1 MPFSKTALGSPR
13 QNWQVL
19 RTGKST
25 NQATE
30 ATRKAASL
38 LQIDFLIVLKCPFP
52 EATPSQSILADFR
65 ATLRL
70 NECSPFASK
79 IN

>member
-13 QNWQVL
+13 QNWRVS

-52 EATPSQSILADFR
+52 EATPLFIFDAGCGGQGRI
-65 ATLRL
+65 ATD
-70 NECSPFASK
+70 A
-79 IN
+79 